1 MWEEDRGKEQDEGGE
16 REKKNKKL
24 FAHEQYLHIFAST
37 DVGFFFFFFLGLKY
51 AKLSTFCIL
60 QTFATTDAVALIF

>member
-1 MWEEDRGKEQDEGGE
+1 MWEEDKGKEQDEGGE

-37 DVGFFFFFFLGLKY
+37 DVGFFFWLKY